1 MLSFLILRLA
11 VQQHQESIATDII
24 DDKLLDDVFFIVKQC
39 VIRAAGCGNLDGL
52 CAVSNNGWVHQIFS
66 PICFTKF
73 LHKPFSVWAIEDE
86 NKLLAVPKKPFFL
99 SLPVEEAIIICILL
113 PKLFWP
119 TVRKNCSSDR
129 EKSFEIR
136 DWRPRICKIFEIT
149 RIIY

>member
-1 MLSFLILRLA
+1 MLLSLILRLA

-52 CAVSNNGWVHQIFS
+52 CAVSNNGWIHQIFS

-73 LHKPFSVWAIEDE
+73 LHEPFSVWAVENE
-86 NKLLAVPKKPFFL
+86 NKLLAVPKQLFFLL
-99 SLPVEEAIIICILL
+99 SLPVEKAIIIGILL

-119 TVRKNCSSDR
+119 TVRKKYSSDQEKLEAEGR
-129 EKSFEIR
+129 EFAKFLKSLE
-136 DWRPRICKIFEIT
+136 
-149 RIIY
+149 